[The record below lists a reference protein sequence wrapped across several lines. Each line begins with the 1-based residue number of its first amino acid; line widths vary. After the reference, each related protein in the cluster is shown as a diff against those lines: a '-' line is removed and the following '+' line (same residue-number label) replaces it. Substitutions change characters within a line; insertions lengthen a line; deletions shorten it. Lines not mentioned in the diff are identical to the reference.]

1 MYQAIEMLCH
11 LSAHERVMDVP
22 KAQDKVL
29 VAARDARNRYRL
41 VINALGEYRSPTRRE
56 PRLVRVTQQQADT
69 QKHDQ
74 GEHATRAS
82 RRRETRPQG
91 ES

>member
-29 VAARDARNRYRL
+29 VAARDAGNRYRL
-41 VINALGEYRSPTRRE
+41 VINALGEYRSPTRRKSQ
-56 PRLVRVTQQQADT
+56 LVRATYQQSDT
-69 QKHDQ
+69 QEHDRD
-74 GEHATRAS
+74 EHGPRAYS
-82 RRRETRPQG
+82 RRETRPQG